1 MPGEEWRWQFTD
13 GCRRDLE
20 GLDEYARERI
30 VSKPDEIVTDQ
41 WRDPGDYLEPL
52 AGAAHR
58 KLRVGAFRLGCR
70 VDQSQ
75 RIVYVMRIRRRGGDA
90 YRSDDD

>member
-1 MPGEEWRWQFTD
+1 MAVEFTD
-13 GCRRDLE
+13 GCRRAFE

-30 VSKPDEIVTDQ
+30 VSKLDEIVTDQ
-41 WRDPGDYLEPL
+41 WRDPSDYLEPL
-52 AGAAHR
+52 TGVPHR

-70 VDQSQ
+70 VDQS
-75 RIVYVMRIRRRGGDA
+75 RRVMYVLQIRRRGGDA